1 MSLEIYT
8 DGYANRKELTHAIS
22 VQMTYYYNEIGK
34 LTIVA
39 DADDYNIAAL
49 VDGNM
54 LYDTDRGIT
63 YDICNVKCDTKQN
76 RITANGYTTTKRLNR
91 RCIASEFTLRN
102 LEAGVYSLINANL
115 RNLTRINTA
124 QLQGLE
130 ESTDAILFGGQILD
144 TVIPYLEEAGLGHKT
159 TWDPDGMTLRFQIYK
174 GADRTEGIHAV
185 VFSEEQGSAQD
196 LIINDDSSTLATVI
210 YVPVEYSDKS
220 SEVIEVDGFSG
231 NERIEYWMPSVITQA
246 SDEEVEA
253 TRERARQAALVE
265 LAKRIRRKSFTV
277 TIDGSD
283 LSTAYNVGDI
293 VSCVSLR
300 FNASFNAR
308 ITGVK
313 YAMDINGATTSV
325 ILGDPIL
332 TALGELKLNG

>member
-8 DGYANRKELTHAIS
+8 EGYTNRKELTHAIS
-22 VQMTYYYNEIGK
+22 VQMTYYYNEVGK
-34 LTIVA
+34 ITVVA
-39 DADDYNIAAL
+39 DADAYNIAAL
-49 VDGNM
+49 ADGNM
-54 LYDTDRGIT
+54 LYDTEHGIT

-76 RITANGYTTTKRLNR
+76 RITANGYTTTKRLNQ
-91 RCIASEFTLRN
+91 RCISSEFALQN
-102 LEAGVYSLINANL
+102 IESGVYSLINANL
-115 RNLTRINTA
+115 RNLPRIETA
-124 QLQGLE
+124 HLQGLE
-130 ESTDAILFGGQILD
+130 ESTEAILFGGQLLD

-159 TWDPDGMTLRFQIYK
+159 NWEPDAMTLVFQIYK
-174 GADRTEGIHAV
+174 GTDLTEGIHAV

-196 LIINDDSSTLATVI
+196 LIINDDSSALATVI

-220 SEVIEVDGFSG
+220 TEVIEVEGYSG
-231 NERIEYWMPSVITQA
+231 VNRIEFWMQSVITQA
-246 SDEEVEA
+246 SDEGTEE
-253 TRERARQAALVE
+253 TRERARQAGLVE
-265 LAKRIRRKSFTV
+265 LAQRIRRKSFTV
-277 TIDGSD
+277 TIDGSE
-283 LSTAYNVGDI
+283 LGTAYNVGDI

>member
-8 DGYANRKELTHAIS
+8 ESFSNRKELTHAIS
-22 VQMTYYYNEIGK
+22 VQMSYHYNEIGK
-34 LTIVA
+34 LSIVA

-49 VDGNM
+49 TDGNM
-54 LYDTDRGIT
+54 LYDTEHGIT

-91 RCIASEFTLRN
+91 RCIVSEFLLQN
-102 LEAGVYSLINANL
+102 LETGIYFLINENL
-115 RNLTRINTA
+115 RGLPRIETA
-124 QLQGLE
+124 QPQGLE
-130 ESTDAILFGGQILD
+130 ESTDAMLFGGQLLD
-144 TVIPYLEEAGLGHKT
+144 TVIPYLEEAGLGHET
-159 TWDPDGMTLRFQIYK
+159 VWDPDAMKLRFRIYK
-174 GADRTEGIHAV
+174 GNDLTEGIRSVA
-185 VFSEEQGSAQD
+185 FSEEQGSAQD
-196 LIINDDSSTLATVI
+196 LIINDDSSTLATVV
-210 YVPVEYSDKS
+210 YVPVAFSDDT
-220 SEVIEVDGFSG
+220 SEVIEVGDCSDEDRVEF
-231 NERIEYWMPSVITQA
+231 WLQSVITQ
-246 SDEEVEA
+246 STDEKPEA
-253 TRERARQAALVE
+253 TRERARQAGLVE

-277 TIDGSD
+277 TIDGSE
-283 LSTAYNVGDI
+283 LGTAYNVGDV

-300 FNASFNAR
+300 FNARFNAR

>member
-8 DGYANRKELTHAIS
+8 EGYANRKELTHAIS
-22 VQMTYYYNEIGK
+22 VQMTYYYNEVGK

-54 LYDTDRGIT
+54 LYDTEHGIT

-76 RITANGYTTTKRLNR
+76 RITANGYTTTKRINR
-91 RCIASEFTLRN
+91 RCIASEFTLQN
-102 LEAGVYSLINANL
+102 LESGVYSLINANL
-115 RNLTRINTA
+115 RNLPRIETA
-124 QLQGLE
+124 KLQGFE
-130 ESTDAILFGGQILD
+130 ENTDAILFGGQILD

-159 TWDPDGMTLRFQIYK
+159 VWDPDAMTLIFQIYK
-174 GADRTEGIHAV
+174 GADLTEGIHAV

-220 SEVIEVDGFSG
+220 SEVIEIGGYSG
-231 NERIEYWMPSVITQA
+231 GDRVEFWMQSVIIQA

-253 TRERARQAALVE
+253 TRERAHQAALVE

-277 TIDGSD
+277 TIDGAD
-283 LSTAYNVGDI
+283 LGTAYNVGDI

-313 YAMDINGATTSV
+313 YAMDINGATTSI